1 MFSSASGRATLD
13 QADFQ
18 SNTPVEA
25 TLQEERLHYLSNLK
39 ALLGIRVC
47 HGGKLG
53 APLGDAG
60 GRALKG
66 RWRAPDVGLRP
77 PPVSASRAILIVI
90 SRSFTAIRRR
100 VAAALIGR
108 IIGGAPSSTGMTS
121 FFAAA
126 GAWD

>member
-1 MFSSASGRATLD
+1 MAIKLR
-13 QADFQ
+13 
-18 SNTPVEA
+18 
-25 TLQEERLHYLSNLK
+25 YLSSQVESANGAQSPPLSVELK